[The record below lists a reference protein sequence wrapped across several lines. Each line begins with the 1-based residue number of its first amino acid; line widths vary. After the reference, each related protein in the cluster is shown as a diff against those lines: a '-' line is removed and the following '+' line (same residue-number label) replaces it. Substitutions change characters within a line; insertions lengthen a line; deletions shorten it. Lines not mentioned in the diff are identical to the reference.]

1 MAKIIIEVSDDFIRQ
16 NASEE
21 SFKAKADKKDV
32 NLVKLMYDLI
42 AFGVIEKQLK
52 EGVNEFRV
60 SRDELTDDTQKSIFD
75 RNIADVLI
83 VAGLAVKNE
92 EKTNEN

>member
-1 MAKIIIEVSDDFIRQ
+1 MAKIIIEVSDDVIRQ
-16 NASEE
+16 NASAE
-21 SFKAKADKKDV
+21 SFKAKADGKDV
-32 NLVKLMYDLI
+32 NPMKLMYDLI

-60 SRDELTDDTQKSIFD
+60 SRDELDENSRGIFD
-75 RNIADVLI
+75 RNLADVLI
-83 VAGLAVKNE
+83 VAGLAVKKE

>member
-16 NASEE
+16 HANKEALS
-21 SFKAKADKKDV
+21 AKMNEKDANPMKV
-32 NLVKLMYDLI
+32 IYDII
-42 AFGVIEKQLK
+42 AFGVIENQLDK
-52 EGVNEFRV
+52 GKTEFRV

-83 VAGLAVKNE
+83 VAGLAVEKE